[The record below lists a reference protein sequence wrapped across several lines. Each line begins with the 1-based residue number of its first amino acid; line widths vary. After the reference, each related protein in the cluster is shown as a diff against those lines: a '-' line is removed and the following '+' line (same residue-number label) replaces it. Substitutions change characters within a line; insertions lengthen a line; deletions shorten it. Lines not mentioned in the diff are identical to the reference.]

1 MVEKEINQD
10 ALNEV
15 YRNANVA
22 LLSITNVI
30 DELEDCP
37 LKKEIA
43 SEYEGYEK
51 IIGEISAYMQEK
63 GYESKE
69 VGAFKKIMMS
79 SAIKVN
85 TAFDDTPKH
94 IAELMIKGTVMGIT
108 ELCGII
114 NNSKHITDK
123 NIIEYAK
130 KLKEL
135 EETYEQKLKKFL

>member
-10 ALNEV
+10 AINEV

-30 DELEDCP
+30 NELEDCP

-51 IIGEISAYMQEK
+51 LIGEISAYMQEK
-63 GYESKE
+63 GYEAKE
-69 VGAFKKIMMS
+69 VGTFKKMMMS

-85 TAFDDTPKH
+85 TAFDDTAQH

-123 NIIEYAK
+123 TIIEYAK